1 MLTHLN
7 YKEMYKPSNEDLL
20 WAKNVYDTII
30 MSQVLAPQKV
40 KEAYQKVF
48 GIPAPNFQQAKIKLF
63 AYFTHTYK
71 KVDETETADILP
83 DLTAASTTGEY
94 THSEDIDEELMTQQF
109 INDVKESGILEES
122 TSLST
127 ETSTPQSHSEDEVV
141 EGIVIPEGSFEKE
154 CHSDAFAK
162 VIDGKI
168 VYDNTLPKNGESETQ
183 VIKPKR
189 KSNGRRKKSA
199 SKA

>member
-1 MLTHLN
+1 MYVKIMLTHLN

-63 AYFTHTYK
+63 AYFTYEYK
-71 KVDETETADILP
+71 KVDKTETADILP
-83 DLTAASTTGEY
+83 DMTAASTTGEY
-94 THSEDIDEELMTQQF
+94 
-109 INDVKESGILEES
+109 V
-122 TSLST
+122 
-127 ETSTPQSHSEDEVV
+127 QSHNEDAL
-141 EGIVIPEGSFEKE
+141 PEN
-154 CHSDAFAK
+154 
-162 VIDGKI
+162 GK
-168 VYDNTLPKNGESETQ
+168 SETQ

>member
-1 MLTHLN
+1 MTQ
-7 YKEMYKPSNEDLL
+7 YTPSQDDIKKAKEIFDK
-20 WAKNVYDTII
+20 II
-30 MSQVLAPQKV
+30 MTQTLNPIKI
-40 KEAYQKVF
+40 KEAYKLLFGLDATNTQLARMKVH
-48 GIPAPNFQQAKIKLF
+48 
-63 AYFTHTYK
+63 AYFTYTFK
-71 KVDETETADILP
+71 GFDKTETAIP
-83 DLTAASTTGEY
+83 
-94 THSEDIDEELMTQQF
+94 
-109 INDVKESGILEES
+109 EES

-183 VIKPKR
+183 PVKNKR
-189 KSNGRRKKSA
+189 GRKAKKVEDGNE
-199 SKA
+199 